1 MAVKQD
7 QKCPWITH
15 LGSLLCICCL
25 CVPLWLPHAVAQN
38 SEAWADTLTG
48 EQPFVLRPF
57 IVPGTLTV
65 EVQGATLDSSDY
77 RLDARFGRL
86 WIPLIAPNDTA
97 IATYQIWDLGLP
109 DRYTRIL
116 EPQAGVDSSTV
127 VEPAKPEAAQE
138 PLRIRRS
145 GSITRGI
152 LAGNNRDATIESGL
166 RLQMSGQL
174 APDIN
179 LRAALTDEN
188 TPILPEGTTQRL
200 SELDRVFI
208 EIDTPFSSAQLG
220 DFELQLNSGI
230 FAQLNRKIQGV
241 GITTPSPSG
250 VLGGTLR
257 MAAATSRGLFKTQD
271 INIQNGVQGP
281 YRLQGNANEPFI
293 LVIPGSESVYLD
305 GNLLTRGES
314 QDYVIDYATGE
325 VTFTTNRLM
334 RYHHRVV
341 VEFQYRT
348 TEFTRTL
355 IATEAEFFAGERVS
369 GPNFATFGV
378 TFIRE
383 ADGKSFDQEFGLTTA
398 DRDLLTTLGDQ
409 EASRSGA
416 IPVTYDPEAPWV
428 HYELRDTTISGNLY
442 RIYIPITQAS
452 QGEIFRVEFT
462 RVGPGAGDY
471 VRQGQTTN
479 GIAYSYRGPGQGEYL
494 PIRILPKPRQQRMLD
509 LRGSIAPIRYIEL
522 SGEWAQ
528 SFHDENRFSSLDAA
542 DDLAHSYYGR
552 LRIVDL
558 PVGLGTTTVVLDR
571 RHTGENFTTFGR
583 VQPVEFVRSW
593 NLPLNRNLVRIHRE
607 FIDEA
612 SVTWQL
618 SDESLVTGTL
628 GRLHQAGIFNGNRRV
643 LEATI
648 NELRLPRLN
657 YFFTAIESE
666 LESIQGSWVRHEV
679 QLQKSLINGRITLN
693 TGFQTSDRQHH
704 ISQGL
709 RQDSEK
715 YWHIST
721 DAKWI
726 SNWGTLSPSFDW
738 RDEHLLADHQLL
750 PGGRRKATAS
760 LQYTANSTRSFRSE
774 GRLGWQLIKYSN
786 FFQTTQGLTNERS
799 LVLHWNGRIQPW
811 ERLFRLSW
819 FYEALSE
826 QTPVLQEIYIR
837 TGPELGEYVWEDSN
851 GNGIVEID
859 EFIPEVTQDE
869 GNYAR
874 TLIPSDSLQSV
885 TGLKARF
892 NIQFD
897 NRQRWQSAPE
907 KWKRWLS
914 QVALR
919 TAVEVNE
926 KNQTPDPVDIYLLRQ
941 QNFRHPQYSIR
952 GVINL
957 TQDLWLFR
965 DNPQYGLNASWRRI
979 RSASKLAAGAEMRS
993 IDDFRIQVR
1002 WRLGEAWAFKSGST
1016 FSNKINRSD
1025 TFSSR
1030 EFDIHTRS
1038 FTQEIQLGITQDF
1051 RLSVNPDYSRKDGTT
1066 GTSATIV
1073 KLPLRGSWSRAG
1085 RANVN
1090 ATIELANVNLKDN
1103 QDSAGLALF
1112 ELTDGRG
1119 RGNSLLWRLSGWLQL
1134 NSVLRATVSYSGR
1147 SPQDAPQIHTVRMQL
1162 SAAF

>member
-1 MAVKQD
+1 
-7 QKCPWITH
+7 
-15 LGSLLCICCL
+15 
-25 CVPLWLPHAVAQN
+25 
-38 SEAWADTLTG
+38 
-48 EQPFVLRPF
+48 
-57 IVPGTLTV
+57 VPGTLTV
-65 EVQGATLDSSDY
+65 EVQGAALDSSDY

-86 WIPLIAPNDTA
+86 WIPLIAANDTA
-97 IATYQIWDLGLP
+97 IANYQFWDLGLP

-116 EPQAGVDSSTV
+116 EPPAEVDSSTV
-127 VEPAKPEAAQE
+127 PERTNPETVKA
-138 PLRIRRS
+138 PLGIKRS

-166 RLQMSGQL
+166 RLQMSGAL

-220 DFELQLNSGI
+220 DIELQLNSGT
-230 FAQLNRKIQGV
+230 FARLNRKIQGI

-250 VLGGTLR
+250 LLGGTLR

-271 INIQNGVQGP
+271 IKVQHGVQGP
-281 YRLQGNANEPFI
+281 YRLQGSANEPFI

-325 VTFTTNRLM
+325 ITFTANQLINH
-334 RYHHRVV
+334 HHRVA

-355 IATEAEFFAGERVS
+355 IATDAEFFAGERVS
-369 GPNFATFGV
+369 GPSFATFGV

-416 IPVTYDPEAPWV
+416 MPVTYDPEAPWV
-428 HYELRDTTISGNLY
+428 HYELRDTTVSGNLY
-442 RIYIPITQAS
+442 RIYVPITQAS
-452 QGEIFRVEFT
+452 QGKVFRVEFT
-462 RVGPGAGDY
+462 RVGPGEGDY

-479 GIAYSYRGPGQGEYL
+479 GITYSYRGPGQGEYL
-494 PIRILPKPRQQRMLD
+494 PIRILPKPNQQRMLD
-509 LRGSIAPIRYIEL
+509 LRGSIAPIRYVEL

-528 SFHDENRFSSLDAA
+528 SFRDENRFSSLDAA
-542 DDLAHSYYGR
+542 DDMAHSYYGR

-558 PVGLGTTTVVLDR
+558 PVGLGTATAVLDR
-571 RHTGENFTTFGR
+571 RHTGENFATFDR
-583 VQPVEFVRSW
+583 VQPIEFVRSW
-593 NLPLNRNLVRIHRE
+593 YLPLNRSLVQVHRE
-607 FIDEA
+607 LIDEA

-618 SDESLVTGTL
+618 SDESSVAGTL
-628 GRLHQAGIFNGNRRV
+628 GRLDQAGVFSGNRRV
-643 LEATI
+643 LETTI
-648 NELRLPRLN
+648 NEFRLPQLD
-657 YFFTAIESE
+657 YSYTAIENESE
-666 LESIQGSWVRHEV
+666 SRKGNWVRRKV
-679 QLQKSLINGRITLN
+679 QLRKSLINERIALST
-693 TGFQTSDRQHH
+693 
-704 ISQGL
+704 GL
-709 RQDSEK
+709 RTSNRRQYIGQQLQRGAQK
-715 YWHIST
+715 YWQISS
-721 DAKWI
+721 AAEWI
-726 SNWGTLSPSFDW
+726 SNWGTLSSSLDW
-738 RDEHLLADHQLL
+738 RDELLWTDYQML
-750 PGGRRKATAS
+750 PGRRTATTS
-760 LQYTANSTRSFRSE
+760 LQYTANSRRSFRSE
-774 GRLGWQLIKYSN
+774 GRLGWQNIKYSN
-786 FFQTTQGLTNERS
+786 FFQTTQGLANKRS
-799 LVLHWNGRIQPW
+799 LVLRWNGRLQPW
-811 ERLFRLSW
+811 ERLFRLNW

-826 QTPVLQEIYIR
+826 QTPVLQEIFIR
-837 TGPELGEYVWEDSN
+837 TGPELGEYRWVDSN
-851 GNGIVEID
+851 GNGIREID

-897 NRQRWQSAPE
+897 NRQRWQDASE

-919 TAVEVNE
+919 TAVEINE
-926 KNQTPDPVDIYLLRQ
+926 KNQAPEPADIYLLRQ
-941 QNFRHPQYSIR
+941 RSFRHPQYSIR
-952 GVINL
+952 GVLNL

-965 DNPQYGLNASWRRI
+965 DNPQYGLEASWRRI
-979 RSASKLAAGAEMRS
+979 RSASMLAAGAETRS
-993 IDDFRIQVR
+993 IDDFRIQIR
-1002 WRLGEAWAFKSGST
+1002 WRLGEAWAFKSGGAS
-1016 FSNKINRSD
+1016 SRKINRSD

-1030 EFDIHTRS
+1030 RFDIQTLS
-1038 FTQEIQLGITQDF
+1038 FTQEIRLGITQDL
-1051 RLSVNPDYSRKDGTT
+1051 RLSISPDYSRKDGET
-1066 GTSATIV
+1066 GVSATIA
-1073 KLPLRGSWSRAG
+1073 KFPLQSSWSRAG

-1090 ATIELANVNLKDN
+1090 ATLELANVDLKGN
-1103 QDSAGLALF
+1103 QDAVGLALF
-1112 ELTDGRG
+1112 EITDGRG
-1119 RGNSLLWRLSGWLQL
+1119 TGSSLLWRLNGWLQL

-1162 SAAF
+1162 SATF

>member
-1 MAVKQD
+1 M
-7 QKCPWITH
+7 
-15 LGSLLCICCL
+15 
-25 CVPLWLPHAVAQN
+25 
-38 SEAWADTLTG
+38 
-48 EQPFVLRPF
+48 RPF

-65 EVQGATLDSSDY
+65 HVQGAVLDSTDY
-77 RLDARFGRL
+77 RLDVRFGRL
-86 WIPLIAPNDTA
+86 WIPSIAPNDTA
-97 IATYQIWDLGLP
+97 IAVYQFWDLGLP
-109 DRYTRIL
+109 DRYTRVL
-116 EPQAGVDSSTV
+116 EPPIETDSSIV
-127 VEPAKPEAAQE
+127 SEPAKPRTAQA
-138 PLRIRRS
+138 PLQIKRS

-166 RLQMSGQL
+166 RLQMSGAL

-208 EIDTPFSSAQLG
+208 EIETPFSSAQLG
-220 DFELQLNSGI
+220 DIELQLNSST
-230 FAQLNRKIQGV
+230 FAKLNRKIQGV
-241 GITTPSPSG
+241 GITTPSPAGS
-250 VLGGTLR
+250 LGGTAR

-271 INIQNGVQGP
+271 IKIQDGVQGP

-334 RYHHRVV
+334 KYHHRVA

-355 IATEAEFFAGERVS
+355 LATEADFSAGERDS
-369 GPNFATFGV
+369 GPSFATFGV

-416 IPVTYDPEAPWV
+416 TSVNYDPEAPWV
-428 HYELRDTTISGNLY
+428 HYELRDTTLSGSLY
-442 RIYIPITQAS
+442 RVYVPITRAS
-452 QGEIFRVEFT
+452 QGQVFRVEFT
-462 RVGPGAGDY
+462 RVGPGNGDY

-479 GIAYSYRGPGQGEYL
+479 GITYSYRGPGQGEYL
-494 PIRILPKPRQQRMLD
+494 PIRILPKPMQQRMLD

-528 SFHDENRFSSLDAA
+528 SFRDENRFSSLDAA
-542 DDLAHSYYGR
+542 DDRAHSYHGR
-552 LRIVDL
+552 LQVMDL
-558 PVGLGTTTVVLDR
+558 PVGVGTAMLVLSR
-571 RHTGENFTTFGR
+571 RLTGENFATFDR
-583 VQPVEFVRSW
+583 VQPVEFGRLW
-593 NLPLNRNLVRIHRE
+593 NLPLSRSLVSAHRE
-607 FIDEA
+607 SIDEA
-612 SVTWQL
+612 SIGWQI
-618 SDESLVTGTL
+618 SDKSSVTGTI
-628 GRLHQAGIFNGNRRV
+628 GRLRQSGEFSGSRRV
-643 LEATI
+643 LETTI
-648 NELRLPRLN
+648 NELRLPRLD

-666 LESIQGSWVRHEV
+666 SELIQGNWVRHDAK
-679 QLQKSLINGRITLN
+679 LQQSLIDGRIALN
-693 TGFQTSDRQHH
+693 LRFKTSHRRHQ
-704 ISQGL
+704 IRQGL
-709 RQDSEK
+709 RQSSQK
-715 YWHIST
+715 YWQLPLSAEWT
-721 DAKWI
+721 G
-726 SNWGTLSPSFDW
+726 NWGTLSPSFDW
-738 RDEHLLADHQLL
+738 RDEHLWSDYQLL
-750 PGGRRKATAS
+750 PGRRTATTSLHYTTNGR
-760 LQYTANSTRSFRSE
+760 RSFRSE
-774 GRLGWQLIKYSN
+774 GRLGWQRTKYSD

-799 LVLHWNGRIQPW
+799 LVLHWNGRLQPW
-811 ERLFRLSW
+811 KQLFRLNW

-837 TGPELGEYVWEDSN
+837 TGPELGEYVWTDSN
-851 GNGIVEID
+851 GNGIIEID

-897 NRQRWQSAPE
+897 NRQRWRGAPE
-907 KWKRWLS
+907 QWKRWLS

-919 TAVEVNE
+919 TAVEMNE
-926 KNQTPDPVDIYLLRQ
+926 KNQAPNPADIYLLRQ
-941 QNFRHPQYSIR
+941 QTFRHPQYSIR
-952 GVINL
+952 GILNL

-965 DNPQYGLNASWRRI
+965 NNPRYGLEASWRRI

-993 IDDFRIQVR
+993 IDDFRIQIR
-1002 WRLGEAWAFKSGST
+1002 WRLGEAWAFKSGGSSSSKT
-1016 FSNKINRSD
+1016 NRSD

-1030 EFDIHTRS
+1030 EFDIQTRS
-1038 FTQEIQLGITQDF
+1038 FAQEVQLGITENL
-1051 RLSVNPDYSRKDGTT
+1051 RLSVSPDYSRKDAEKGV
-1066 GTSATIV
+1066 SATIV
-1073 KLPLRGSWSRAG
+1073 KIPLQGTWSRAG

-1090 ATIELANVNLKDN
+1090 ATLEFANVNLKDGEG
-1103 QDSAGLALF
+1103 STGLALF

-1119 RGNSLLWRLSGWLQL
+1119 RGSSLLWRLSGWLQL
-1134 NSVLRATVSYSGR
+1134 NRVLRTTVSYSGR

-1162 SAAF
+1162 SATF

>member
-1 MAVKQD
+1 M
-7 QKCPWITH
+7 
-15 LGSLLCICCL
+15 
-25 CVPLWLPHAVAQN
+25 
-38 SEAWADTLTG
+38 
-48 EQPFVLRPF
+48 LRPF

-65 EVQGATLDSSDY
+65 EVQGAVLDSSDY
-77 RLDARFGRL
+77 RLDVRFGRL
-86 WIPLIAPNDTA
+86 WIPFIAPNEA
-97 IATYQIWDLGLP
+97 AVAVYQFWDLGLP
-109 DRYTRIL
+109 DRYTRVL
-116 EPQAGVDSSTV
+116 EPPIATDSSIV
-127 VEPAKPEAAQE
+127 AEPAKPRTAQA
-138 PLRIRRS
+138 PLQIKRS

-166 RLQMSGQL
+166 RLQMSGAL

-220 DFELQLNSGI
+220 DFELQFKSST

-241 GITTPSPSG
+241 GITTPSPTG
-250 VLGGTLR
+250 GLEGTLR

-271 INIQNGVQGP
+271 VEIQDGVQGP
-281 YRLQGNANEPFI
+281 YRLRGNANEPFI

-334 RYHHRVV
+334 KYHHRAV

-355 IATEAEFFAGERVS
+355 IVTEADLSAGERDS
-369 GPNFATFGV
+369 GPSFATFGA

-398 DRDLLTTLGDQ
+398 DRELLTTLGDQ

-416 IPVTYDPEAPWV
+416 TSVTYDPEAPWV
-428 HYELRDTTISGNLY
+428 HYELRDTTVSGNLHRVY
-442 RIYIPITQAS
+442 VPITRAL
-452 QGEIFRVEFT
+452 QGQVFRVEFT
-462 RVGPGAGDY
+462 RVGPGEGDY

-479 GIAYSYRGPGQGEYL
+479 GITYSYRGPGQGDYL
-494 PIRILPKPRQQRMLD
+494 PIRILPKPTQQRMLD

-522 SGEWAQ
+522 SGEWAH
-528 SFHDENRFSSLDAA
+528 SFRDENRLSSLDAA
-542 DDLAHSYYGR
+542 DDRSHSYHGR
-552 LRIVDL
+552 LQVMDL
-558 PVGLGTTTVVLDR
+558 PVGVGTAMVVLER
-571 RHTGENFTTFGR
+571 RHTGENFATFDR
-583 VQPVEFVRSW
+583 VQPIEFVRSW
-593 NLPLNRNLVRIHRE
+593 NLPTNRNLVWQHRE
-607 FIDEA
+607 SIDEA
-612 SVTWQL
+612 SIAWRF
-618 SDESLVTGTL
+618 SDESSVTGTL
-628 GRLHQAGIFNGNRRV
+628 GRLRQTGVFSGNRRV
-643 LEATI
+643 LEIAI
-648 NELRLPRLN
+648 NELRLPHLN
-657 YFFTAIESE
+657 YFFTVIESE
-666 LESIQGSWVRHEV
+666 SELVQGNWVIHEAE
-679 QLQKSLINGRITLN
+679 LQESLIDGRIALSTRLKFN
-693 TGFQTSDRQHH
+693 NRRQRVL
-704 ISQGL
+704 QGL
-709 RQDSEK
+709 QRNSRE
-715 YWHIST
+715 YWQISSAVEWT
-721 DAKWI
+721 GD
-726 SNWGTLSPSFDW
+726 WGTLSPGFDW
-738 RDEHLLADHQLL
+738 REEHLWTDYKLL
-750 PGGRRKATAS
+750 PGRRTATTS
-760 LQYTANSTRSFRSE
+760 LQYTANSGRSFRSE
-774 GRLGWQLIKYSN
+774 GRLGWQHTEYSDL
-786 FFQTTQGLTNERS
+786 FQTTQGLANKRS
-799 LVLHWNGRIQPW
+799 LVLRWNGRVQPW
-811 ERLFRLSW
+811 KRLLRLNW

-826 QTPVLQEIYIR
+826 RTPVLQEIYIR
-837 TGPELGEYVWEDSN
+837 TGPELGEYVWNDSN

-892 NIQFD
+892 NLQFD
-897 NRQRWQSAPE
+897 NRQRWQRAPE

-926 KNQTPDPVDIYLLRQ
+926 KNQAPEPADIYLLRQ
-941 QNFRHPQYSIR
+941 RKFRHPQYSIR
-952 GVINL
+952 GVLNF

-965 DNPQYGLNASWRRI
+965 SNPQYGLEASWRRI
-979 RSASKLAAGAEMRS
+979 RSANKLAAGAEMRS
-993 IDDFRIQVR
+993 IDDFRIQIR
-1002 WRLGEAWAFKSGST
+1002 WRLGEAWAFKSGGS
-1016 FSNKINRSD
+1016 SSRKINRSD

-1030 EFDIHTRS
+1030 EFDIQTRS
-1038 FTQEIQLGITQDF
+1038 FTQEIQFVITQDL
-1051 RLSVNPDYSRKDGTT
+1051 RLSVSPDYSRKDGES
-1066 GTSATIV
+1066 GVSATIV
-1073 KLPLRGSWSRAG
+1073 KFPLRGSWSRAG

-1090 ATIELANVNLKDN
+1090 ATLELADVNLKDGKR
-1103 QDSAGLALF
+1103 SAGLALF

-1119 RGNSLLWRLSGWLQL
+1119 RGSSLLWRLNGWLQL

-1162 SAAF
+1162 SATF

>member
-1 MAVKQD
+1 MAARQD
-7 QKCPWITH
+7 QKRPWSIH
-15 LGSLLCICCL
+15 LSRLLPICCL
-25 CVPLWLPHAVAQN
+25 CVPLWSSHAFAQN
-38 SEAWADTLTG
+38 SQARADTLAG

-65 EVQGATLDSSDY
+65 EVEGAELDSSDY

-86 WIPLIAPNDTA
+86 WIPSIAPNDTA
-97 IATYQIWDLGLP
+97 IAIYQFWDLGLP

-116 EPQAGVDSSTV
+116 EPPIETDSSIV
-127 VEPAKPEAAQE
+127 AEPAIPETVQA
-138 PLRIRRS
+138 PLQIRRS

-166 RLQMSGQL
+166 RLQMSGAL

-179 LRAALTDEN
+179 LRAVLTDEN

-220 DFELQLNSGI
+220 DFELQLNSGT

-250 VLGGTLR
+250 RLGGIMR

-271 INIQNGVQGP
+271 IKIQDGVQGP

-334 RYHHRVV
+334 KSHHRVAA
-341 VEFQYRT
+341 EFQYRT

-355 IATEAEFFAGERVS
+355 LATEADFVAGERVS
-369 GPNFATFGV
+369 GPSFATFGV

-383 ADGKSFDQEFGLTTA
+383 ADGKSFDQEFGLTTT
-398 DRDLLTTLGDQ
+398 DRDLLATLGDQ

-428 HYELRDTTISGNLY
+428 HYELRDTTVSGNLY
-442 RIYIPITQAS
+442 PIYVPITRAS
-452 QGEIFRVEFT
+452 QGQVFRVEFT

-479 GIAYSYRGPGQGEYL
+479 GITYSYRGPGQGEYL

-509 LRGSIAPIRYIEL
+509 LRGSIAPIRFVEL

-528 SFHDENRFSSLDAA
+528 SFRDENRFSSLDAA
-542 DDLAHSYYGR
+542 DNRAHSYHSR
-552 LRIVDL
+552 LRVVDV
-558 PVGLGTTTVVLDR
+558 PVGIGKATVVFER
-571 RHTGENFTTFGR
+571 RHSGENFATFDR
-583 VQPVEFVRSW
+583 VQPIEFVRSW
-593 NLPLNRNLVRIHRE
+593 NLPLNRNLVWAHRE
-607 FIDEA
+607 SIDEA
-612 SVTWQL
+612 SIAWQF
-618 SDESLVTGTL
+618 SDESSVTGTL
-628 GRLHQAGIFNGNRRV
+628 GRLRQSGVFSGTRRV
-643 LEATI
+643 LETTI
-648 NELRLPRLN
+648 NEPRLPRLY
-657 YFFTAIESE
+657 YFFTVIESE
-666 LESIQGSWVRHEV
+666 SELVQGDWVRHDA
-679 QLQKSLINGRITLN
+679 QLQESLINGRLVLITRFKASN
-693 TGFQTSDRQHH
+693 RRQHVR
-704 ISQGL
+704 QGL
-709 RQDSEK
+709 QQNSQD
-715 YWHIST
+715 YWQISPT
-721 DAKWI
+721 AEWTG
-726 SNWGTLSPSFDW
+726 NWGTLSSSFDW
-738 RDEHLLADHQLL
+738 RDEHLWTNHQLL
-750 PGGRRKATAS
+750 PGRRRATTS
-760 LQYTANSTRSFRSE
+760 LQYTANSRRSFRSE
-774 GRLGWQLIKYSN
+774 GRLGWQHTKHSN

-799 LVLHWNGRIQPW
+799 LVLRWNGRLQPW
-811 ERLFRLSW
+811 ERLFRLNW

-837 TGPELGEYVWEDSN
+837 TGPELGEYRWEDSN
-851 GNGIVEID
+851 GNGIREID

-885 TGLKARF
+885 TSLKARF

-907 KWKRWLS
+907 KWKKWLS

-926 KNQTPDPVDIYLLRQ
+926 KTQAPEPVDIYLLRQ
-941 QNFRHPQYSIR
+941 RTFRHPQYSIR
-952 GVINL
+952 GVLNL

-965 DNPQYGLNASWRRI
+965 NNPRYGLEASWRRI

-993 IDDFRIQVR
+993 IDDFRIQIR
-1002 WRLGEAWAFKSGST
+1002 WRLGEAWAFKSGGS
-1016 FSNKINRSD
+1016 SSSKINRSD

-1030 EFDIHTRS
+1030 EFDIQTRS
-1038 FTQEIQLGITQDF
+1038 FTQEIQLGITQDLRF
-1051 RLSVNPDYSRKDGTT
+1051 SVSPDYSRKDGES
-1066 GTSATIV
+1066 GVSATIV
-1073 KLPLRGSWSRAG
+1073 KFPLKGSWSRAG

-1090 ATIELANVNLKDN
+1090 ATFELANVNLKDS
-1103 QDSAGLALF
+1103 QGSAGLALF

-1119 RGNSLLWRLSGWLQL
+1119 RGSSLLWRLSGWLQL

-1162 SAAF
+1162 SATF